1 MQDLVQGRTPN
12 GTRKKVRL
20 LNPEKPFK
28 GDYIGIRKNYIDPFF
43 LIAKYGSKWTEFEC
57 RTFFAS
63 DRKGDGTDCHE
74 VTSFLVVMTAFTMDM
89 AVL

>member
-1 MQDLVQGRTPN
+1 MCKN
-12 GTRKKVRL
+12 
-20 LNPEKPFK
+20 EKPAPVVQCGVPGNLSGK
-28 GDYIGIRKNYIDPFF
+28 GEEVVGTTERIGGLK
-43 LIAKYGSKWTEFEC
+43 LI
-57 RTFFAS
+57 AS